1 MESYKGYKKTNLKI
15 CTSKGMRIVYVC
27 TEKGKH
33 KGKLFYRMNGFWNA
47 TFREYCSCANKNQ
60 L

>member
-15 CTSKGMRIVYVC
+15 CTAKGTRAIYIC

-33 KGKLFYRMNGFWNA
+33 YGNLFYRMNGFWHG
-47 TFREYCSCANKNQ
+47 TFKEYCYEV
-60 L
+60 